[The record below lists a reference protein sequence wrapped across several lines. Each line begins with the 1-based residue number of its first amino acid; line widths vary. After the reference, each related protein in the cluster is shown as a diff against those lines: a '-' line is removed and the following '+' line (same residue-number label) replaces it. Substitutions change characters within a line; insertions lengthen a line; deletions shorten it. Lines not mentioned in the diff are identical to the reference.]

1 MRKIDNY
8 RSIRVAKYIRL
19 SREDGD
25 DRESESVENQRDII
39 DNYIKEHETL
49 TGVGEYVD
57 DGYTGT
63 NFNRPGFQKML
74 KDMEEKKIDCI
85 ITKDLSRFGRDHIDT
100 GYYLERYLPAN
111 NIRYIAIGDNVDTLK
126 PDGMQFLTFKL
137 SFNDY
142 YAQDI
147 SNKIKSVKQ
156 RKIEKGEYQAGIPP
170 YGYKKDT
177 EIKNHLIPDT
187 YSSQIIKNIFDMY
200 VNKGMSTIKIA
211 NELNKKN
218 IEPPAVYLKIPVY
231 MKKQSANQD
240 GKYIWLRAQIG
251 KILRNEV
258 YLGNI
263 VGRKFQKVSHKI
275 AKVRCT
281 KKEEHIVLENMHEPI
296 IDIETWNK
304 AQEKLNKYSK
314 TRSRKYD
321 HYLKGL
327 VYCARCGNIAT
338 LRCRK
343 EKRKNGI
350 EWKAMYFICSKRNNY
365 SLLCDC
371 KQISSSIIENAVNHV
386 IQNEIKNINFSE
398 NEIKDIYEESKNIA
412 KSKNN
417 LLQDNLQELEKK
429 LQNIE
434 KNIEEIYQDKINKL
448 IKIEDFKIIYE
459 KKQKERNKILNKIKE
474 LKIKTQEIIPK
485 FPDLDIER
493 IKQIL
498 DKLLKMEFPNRIMT
512 EKLIEKIEFDTEKNI
527 KIQLTFKETNVNC
540 KENYISTDLSKII
553 VKKEKI

>member
-1 MRKIDNY
+1 MKVINCY
-8 RSIRVAKYIRL
+8 RNIRVGKYIRL

-39 DNYIKEHETL
+39 DNYILEHEEL
-49 TGVGEYVD
+49 IDAGEYVD

-74 KDMEEKKIDCI
+74 QDINENKIDCI

-126 PDGMQFLTFKL
+126 SDGLQFLTFKL

-170 YGYKKDT
+170 YGYRKDT
-177 EIKNHLIPDT
+177 EVKNHLIPDE
-187 YSSQIIKNIFDMY
+187 YSSHIIKEIFNMY

-211 NELNKKN
+211 DELNRRE
-218 IEPPAVYLKIPVY
+218 IEPPAVYLKIPTY
-231 MKKQSANQD
+231 MKKQSSNPN

-251 KILRNEV
+251 KILKNEV
-258 YLGNI
+258 YLGNV

-281 KKEEHIVLENMHEPI
+281 KKEEHIVLENMHTPI

-314 TRSRKYD
+314 TRERKYD
-321 HYLKGL
+321 HKLKGL
-327 VYCARCGNIAT
+327 IYCGECGNKAT
-338 LRCRK
+338 IRCRE
-343 EKRKNGI
+343 EKRKDGTV
-350 EWKAMYFICSKRNNY
+350 WKSTYFICSKRNNY
-365 SLLCDC
+365 SKLCEC
-371 KQISSSIIENAVNHV
+371 KLINASIIETTVDEKLKEEIRKIKFEDA
-386 IQNEIKNINFSE
+386 EIKQ
-398 NEIKDIYEESKNIA
+398 IYEEANNIVN
-412 KSKNN
+412 KKNN
-417 LLQDNLQELEKK
+417 LPEIKLLEYKKK
-429 LQNIE
+429 LKKIE
-434 KNIEEIYQDKINKL
+434 DTIEELYQDKISEL
-448 IKIEDFKIIYE
+448 IQINDFKTIYE
-459 KKQKERNKILNKIKE
+459 KKRKERNNILKEVEKLENELEEHKDEVSIISLNKIKE
-474 LKIKTQEIIPK
+474 VSEKI
-485 FPDLDIER
+485 
-493 IKQIL
+493 
-498 DKLLKMEFPNRIMT
+498 LKMEETSKIFY
-512 EKLIEKIEFDTEKNI
+512 EKLIEKIEFDRERKI
-527 KIQLTFKETNVNC
+527 KIKFSFQK
-540 KENYISTDLSKII
+540 
-553 VKKEKI
+553 